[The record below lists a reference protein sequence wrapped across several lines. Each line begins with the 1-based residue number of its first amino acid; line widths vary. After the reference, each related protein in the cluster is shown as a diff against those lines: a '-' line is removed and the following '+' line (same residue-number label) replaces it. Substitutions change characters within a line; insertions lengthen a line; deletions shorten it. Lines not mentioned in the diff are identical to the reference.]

1 MLATLFIQ
9 EIVILINPIPVRV
22 LENLPLNPMLI
33 FKNDK

>member
-22 LENLPLNPMLI
+22 LANLPLNPMLI
-33 FKNDK
+33 FKNEK